1 MRRSTC
7 RTAITRIV
15 RALGLVVALGA
26 CQGPRYAETEPERA
40 ERERKDREMEEGA
53 GIWSFLECLFR

>member
-1 MRRSTC
+1 M
-7 RTAITRIV
+7 TRIV
-15 RALGLVVALGA
+15 RALGLVVVLGA

-53 GIWSFLECLFR
+53 GLWSFLECLFR